1 MSQPCDFEMY
11 FTSHQASK
19 KRAAVLLVAIP
30 MPTSTCV
37 RHLSSAHQRSVIKC
51 SLHRNVS
58 REAQG
63 EYHSMLDQAQP
74 QACNN
79 SVLATFICV
88 AVVNKTTTKQVICQ
102 QPGNSCTASARILSR
117 KDLFLTPGADR
128 TEPRADRLLCNN
140 MNTINLGH
148 GLAIGSSMDAEVKAM
163 VIMSQ
168 ETLSSI

>member
-30 MPTSTCV
+30 MPTTTCV

-163 VIMSQ
+163 IMSQ

>member
-11 FTSHQASK
+11 FSSHQASK
-19 KRAAVLLVAIP
+19 KRAAVLLVASP
-30 MPTSTCV
+30 MPSTTCV
-37 RHLSSAHQRSVIKC
+37 RHMSCAHQRSVIKC

-79 SVLATFICV
+79 SVLATFICI

-102 QPGNSCTASARILSR
+102 QPGNGCTASARILSR
-117 KDLFLTPGADR
+117 KDLFLTPGAGR

-140 MNTINLGH
+140 MNTINLGY
-148 GLAIGSSMDAEVKAM
+148 GLAIGSSMDAKVKAT

-168 ETLSSI
+168 ETPSCS